1 MEKCVISSPKHFRNY
16 RGKKTLRNN
25 LPCGKLQVET
35 NPACGNNT
43 GGKLPWGKIESTVG
57 KQFEFFYREP
67 ACRPIH
73 FVSLHTPK
81 CFSRKPRMAPQRPE
95 RADPGFLTIRNFVL
109 AGPQMLWV
117 RSLFSSQGCSFL
129 EDRHTKSP
137 AFRHRSV
144 EDTCDARPSD
154 RSTCWRRC
162 SDGCVYQ

>member
-1 MEKCVISSPKHFRNY
+1 MMASGDCGNVEKCVISSPKHFRNY

-95 RADPGFLTIRNFVL
+95 RADAGFLTIRNFVL

-117 RSLFSSQGCSFL
+117 RSLLQPGMFIFG
-129 EDRHTKSP
+129 
-137 AFRHRSV
+137 RS
-144 EDTCDARPSD
+144 A
-154 RSTCWRRC
+154 
-162 SDGCVYQ
+162 

>member
-1 MEKCVISSPKHFRNY
+1 MQKRSALKHNHTGKPAGDCGNVEKCVISSPKHFRNY

-95 RADPGFLTIRNFVL
+95 RADAGFLTIRNFVST
-109 AGPQMLWV
+109 ASIV
-117 RSLFSSQGCSFL
+117 SQVANI
-129 EDRHTKSP
+129 HVSP
-137 AFRHRSV
+137 
-144 EDTCDARPSD
+144 PSY
-154 RSTCWRRC
+154 WGRRC
-162 SDGCVYQ
+162 VERRRA